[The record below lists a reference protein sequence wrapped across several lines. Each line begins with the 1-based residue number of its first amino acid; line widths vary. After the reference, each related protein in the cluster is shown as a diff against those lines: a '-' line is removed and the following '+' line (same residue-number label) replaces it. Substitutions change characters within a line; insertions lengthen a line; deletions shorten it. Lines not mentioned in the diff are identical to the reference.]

1 MLIDTAR
8 LQAIEAY
15 IQGRFAF
22 TAKYWGDAAVV
33 CRATEDRRGPSV
45 QQEFGRFETWTQ
57 ANAFATRLNEG
68 LEIDPTEADQIIT
81 SSILGANEVLR
92 VATFPSRA
100 RDGFYWRI
108 AGSSLR
114 VEFMLA
120 KLDLAVTFCRI
131 ARCGPSQHANRL
143 LRDARNALF
152 DGMHFVCR
160 SKLAPCDLEA
170 ITERLEKLQTAFE
183 ESSPQT

>member
-1 MLIDTAR
+1 MKP
-8 LQAIEAY
+8 
-15 IQGRFAF
+15 GRRQ
-22 TAKYWGDAAVV
+22 TL
-33 CRATEDRRGPSV
+33 
-45 QQEFGRFETWTQ
+45 
-57 ANAFATRLNEG
+57 FATRLNEG

-92 VATFPSRA
+92 VATLPSRA
-100 RDGFYWRI
+100 RDGFCWRI